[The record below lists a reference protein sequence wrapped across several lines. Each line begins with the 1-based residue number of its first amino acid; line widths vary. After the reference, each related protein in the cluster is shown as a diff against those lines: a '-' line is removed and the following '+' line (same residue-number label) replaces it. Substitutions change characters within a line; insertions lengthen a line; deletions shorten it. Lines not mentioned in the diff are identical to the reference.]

1 MAATGGAILAFLTA
15 LIAIKKPILILFFVE
30 DFLD

>member
-1 MAATGGAILAFLTA
+1 MVAPGGTILEFLTA